1 MVSHLSIVLV
11 EDNDDLR
18 ELTADALRG
27 EGHRVVAL
35 SCAEELEDH
44 AAGAAA
50 DVFLIDLNLPGED
63 GFSLSR
69 RIRQVHPL
77 VGIII
82 VSARSDLQDKIV
94 GYDSGADWYLP
105 KPVPFGELSAALKSF
120 ARRRQAQ
127 QFETVSPAGSLRLQQ
142 RELHGPA
149 GSVRLT
155 HERRVAGRRLVP
167 ARRHADEGLLDVLRG
182 EAHRIVI
189 AAVRRPFG
197 AFRHVAGGQAGF
209 VPGLGH
215 AAYSLLRRRTV
226 SAPLAPCHPLWKVTF
241 GSMNRTGL
249 RLGLGR

>member
-1 MVSHLSIVLV
+1 MATHLSIVLV

-18 ELTADALRG
+18 ELTADALRA

-69 RIRQVHPL
+69 RIRQAQPL

-82 VSARSDLQDKIV
+82 ISARSDLQDKIV

-127 QFETVSPAGSLRLQQ
+127 QVESVTPAGGLRLQQ

-149 GSVRLT
+149 CSVRLT
-155 HERRVAGRRLVP
+155 PAEEALLTAFARAPSGRLESWQLLELLGMDSAEASKTSLEVRITRLRKKLAQAG
-167 ARRHADEGLLDVLRG
+167 AEGHNLESIRG
-182 EAHRIVI
+182 IGYQLHTPLQVI
-189 AAVRRPFG
+189 A
-197 AFRHVAGGQAGF
+197 
-209 VPGLGH
+209 
-215 AAYSLLRRRTV
+215 
-226 SAPLAPCHPLWKVTF
+226 
-241 GSMNRTGL
+241 
-249 RLGLGR
+249 

>member
-1 MVSHLSIVLV
+1 MAPHLSIVLV

-63 GFSLSR
+63 GFSLAR

-82 VSARSDLQDKIV
+82 ISARSDLQDKIV
-94 GYDSGADWYLP
+94 GYDSGADWFLP

-127 QFETVSPAGSLRLQQ
+127 QFETVTPAGSLRLQQ

-149 GSVRLT
+149 GSLRLT
-155 HERRVAGRRLVP
+155 PAEETLLTAFARAPSGRLEIWQLLELQGMDGADASKTGLEVRITRLRKKLAQAGAEGQCLESIRSIGYQLHVP
-167 ARRHADEGLLDVLRG
+167 VQ
-182 EAHRIVI
+182 VI
-189 AAVRRPFG
+189 A
-197 AFRHVAGGQAGF
+197 
-209 VPGLGH
+209 
-215 AAYSLLRRRTV
+215 
-226 SAPLAPCHPLWKVTF
+226 
-241 GSMNRTGL
+241 
-249 RLGLGR
+249 

>member
-1 MVSHLSIVLV
+1 MATHLSIVLV

-35 SCAEELEDH
+35 GCAEELEDH

-63 GFSLSR
+63 GFNLSR

-82 VSARSDLQDKIV
+82 ISARSDLQDKII

-127 QFETVSPAGSLRLQQ
+127 QFETVTPAGSLRLQQ

-155 HERRVAGRRLVP
+155 PAEETLLTAFARAPSRRLESWQLLELFGLDSADVSKTSLEVRITRLRKKLSQVGTQGLCLESIRGIGYQLNVP
-167 ARRHADEGLLDVLRG
+167 VQ
-182 EAHRIVI
+182 V
-189 AAVRRPFG
+189 
-197 AFRHVAGGQAGF
+197 
-209 VPGLGH
+209 
-215 AAYSLLRRRTV
+215 
-226 SAPLAPCHPLWKVTF
+226 VT
-241 GSMNRTGL
+241 
-249 RLGLGR
+249 

>member
-1 MVSHLSIVLV
+1 MATHLSIVLV

-18 ELTADALRG
+18 ELTAEALRG

-82 VSARSDLQDKIV
+82 ISARSDLQDKII

-127 QFETVSPAGSLRLQQ
+127 QFETVTSAGSLRLQQ
-142 RELHGPA
+142 RELQGPA

-155 HERRVAGRRLVP
+155 PAEETLLTAFARAPSGRLENWQLLEQQGQDSIDASKTSLEVRITRLRKKLAQAGAEGHCLESIRGIGYQLHVP
-167 ARRHADEGLLDVLRG
+167 VQ
-182 EAHRIVI
+182 VI
-189 AAVRRPFG
+189 A
-197 AFRHVAGGQAGF
+197 
-209 VPGLGH
+209 
-215 AAYSLLRRRTV
+215 
-226 SAPLAPCHPLWKVTF
+226 
-241 GSMNRTGL
+241 
-249 RLGLGR
+249 

>member
-1 MVSHLSIVLV
+1 MAAHLSIVLV

-18 ELTADALRG
+18 ELTADALRD

-35 SCAEELEDH
+35 SCAEELEDQ
-44 AAGAAA
+44 ARGVAA

-82 VSARSDLQDKIV
+82 ISARSDLQDKVV

-127 QFETVSPAGSLRLQQ
+127 QVDTVMPSGGLRLQQ
-142 RELHGPA
+142 RELHGPV

-155 HERRVAGRRLVP
+155 PAEENLLTAFARAPSGRLENWQLLELFGLDSADVSKTSLEVRITRLRKKLSQVGAQGLCLESIRGIGYQLNVP
-167 ARRHADEGLLDVLRG
+167 VQVMA
-182 EAHRIVI
+182 
-189 AAVRRPFG
+189 
-197 AFRHVAGGQAGF
+197 
-209 VPGLGH
+209 
-215 AAYSLLRRRTV
+215 
-226 SAPLAPCHPLWKVTF
+226 
-241 GSMNRTGL
+241 
-249 RLGLGR
+249 

>member
-1 MVSHLSIVLV
+1 MATHLSIVLV

-63 GFSLSR
+63 GFNLSR

-82 VSARSDLQDKIV
+82 ISARSDLQDKII

-127 QFETVSPAGSLRLQQ
+127 QFETVTPAGSLRLQQ

-155 HERRVAGRRLVP
+155 PAEETLLTAFARAPSRRLESWQLLELFGLDSADVSKTSLEVRITRLRKKLSQVGTQGLCLESIRGIGYQLNVP
-167 ARRHADEGLLDVLRG
+167 VQ
-182 EAHRIVI
+182 V
-189 AAVRRPFG
+189 
-197 AFRHVAGGQAGF
+197 
-209 VPGLGH
+209 
-215 AAYSLLRRRTV
+215 
-226 SAPLAPCHPLWKVTF
+226 VT
-241 GSMNRTGL
+241 
-249 RLGLGR
+249 

>member
-1 MVSHLSIVLV
+1 MATHLSIVLV

-77 VGIII
+77 VGIILI
-82 VSARSDLQDKIV
+82 SARSDLQDKVV

-105 KPVPFGELSAALKSF
+105 KPVPFAELSAALKSF

-127 QFETVSPAGSLRLQQ
+127 QVDTVMPAGGLRLQQ
-142 RELHGPA
+142 RALHGPV

-155 HERRVAGRRLVP
+155 PAEENLLTALARAPSGRLENWQLLELFGLDNADVSKTSLEVRITRLRKKLSQVGATEPSLESIRSIGYQLNVP
-167 ARRHADEGLLDVLRG
+167 VQVMA
-182 EAHRIVI
+182 
-189 AAVRRPFG
+189 
-197 AFRHVAGGQAGF
+197 
-209 VPGLGH
+209 
-215 AAYSLLRRRTV
+215 
-226 SAPLAPCHPLWKVTF
+226 
-241 GSMNRTGL
+241 
-249 RLGLGR
+249 

>member
-1 MVSHLSIVLV
+1 
-11 EDNDDLR
+11 
-18 ELTADALRG
+18 
-27 EGHRVVAL
+27 VVAL
-35 SCAEELEDH
+35 GCAEELEDH

-63 GFSLSR
+63 GFNLSR

-82 VSARSDLQDKIV
+82 ISARSDLQDKII

-127 QFETVSPAGSLRLQQ
+127 QFETVTPAGSLRLQQ

-155 HERRVAGRRLVP
+155 PAEETLLTAFARAPSRRLESWQLLELFGLDSADVSKTSLEVRITRLRKKLSQVGTQGLCLESIRGIGYQLNVP
-167 ARRHADEGLLDVLRG
+167 VQ
-182 EAHRIVI
+182 V
-189 AAVRRPFG
+189 
-197 AFRHVAGGQAGF
+197 
-209 VPGLGH
+209 
-215 AAYSLLRRRTV
+215 
-226 SAPLAPCHPLWKVTF
+226 VT
-241 GSMNRTGL
+241 
-249 RLGLGR
+249 

>member
-1 MVSHLSIVLV
+1 MAAHLSIVLV

-18 ELTADALRG
+18 ELTADALRA
-27 EGHRVVAL
+27 EGHRVSAL
-35 SCAEELEDH
+35 RCAEELEDL

-82 VSARSDLQDKIV
+82 ISARSDLQDKIV

-105 KPVPFGELSAALKSF
+105 KPVPFIELSAALRSF

-127 QFETVSPAGSLRLQQ
+127 HVESVTPAGGLRLQQ
-142 RELHGPA
+142 RELHGSA

-155 HERRVAGRRLVP
+155 LSEGALLTAFARAPSGRLENWQLLELMGMDSADASKTSLEVRITRLRKKLAQAGAPDHCLESIRSIGYQL
-167 ARRHADEGLLDVLRG
+167 HAPVQ
-182 EAHRIVI
+182 VI
-189 AAVRRPFG
+189 A
-197 AFRHVAGGQAGF
+197 
-209 VPGLGH
+209 
-215 AAYSLLRRRTV
+215 
-226 SAPLAPCHPLWKVTF
+226 
-241 GSMNRTGL
+241 
-249 RLGLGR
+249 